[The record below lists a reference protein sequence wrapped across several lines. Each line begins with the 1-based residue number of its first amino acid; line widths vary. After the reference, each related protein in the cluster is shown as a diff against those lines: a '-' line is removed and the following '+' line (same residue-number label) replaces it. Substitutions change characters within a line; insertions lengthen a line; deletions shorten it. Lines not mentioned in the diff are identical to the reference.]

1 MRLCGARCAR
11 RSGRGASEEDEA
23 GRAVALSRVGLEEL
37 QHELVGAVAAAGE
50 GVADLHGQVEVSEG
64 ESVWYAEGAG
74 CRPRPSQRGPARLP
88 PRPSPG
94 GSRRHDPARR
104 HDPPSADPR
113 DRPVDRG
120 GDSAAGAVSF
130 PGQDH
135 PPDLRRGH
143 DAHPVGCGPGRV
155 FPVAGEVGSPAPQHP
170 QRSASSC
177 WMARA
182 VGSSARDLYRKAR
195 LGPGCASRRPARRPG
210 EPSGHST
217 DSETRGRRTKRPPLR
232 DGDGCVAIRGTDQW
246 SWELSI

>member
-64 ESVWYAEGAG
+64 ESVWYAEGALQSL
-74 CRPRPSQRGPARLP
+74 RRGLR
-88 PRPSPG
+88 
-94 GSRRHDPARR
+94 
-104 HDPPSADPR
+104 ADPG
-113 DRPVDRG
+113 DQLKAGRG
-120 GDSAAGAVSF
+120 VVQGHGGGFLQARGVVAGAQGRAGSGVVVTPGAVSF
-130 PGQDH
+130 PGRDH

-143 DAHPVGCGPGRV
+143 DAHPVGCGPGRA

-217 DSETRGRRTKRPPLR
+217 DSESQGRRTKRPPLR